1 MICNSKPRCDCK
13 SSRECAVSTEFKCLT
28 YDGRDLSTIGVES
41 GDNGNRVLNQ
51 IDRAID
57 KSKAK
62 IANVGAGSSL
72 YNGLSDD
79 LIHEFKSLL
88 ASDGVII
95 EEKEKILVFKVDEN
109 FLKKWL
115 DKNLRDSLTGD
126 MLKGIFNES
135 EFKTFFSSYLMGI
148 ISRPEV
154 RAFFEEYLWSIFGS
168 QSFQEKFIDFLK
180 VIYNEDKWKSFY
192 EDYLRM
198 MFNRS
203 GFKNFFSDYLQ
214 AVFNTGDFKEFLE
227 GYLSILFQRQGLKNS
242 LTTLI
247 MPLINAAIADIPKDG
262 LDSELIKAV
271 VASYL
276 ESEDFCKRVKQCVPN
291 TFEED
296 LRKESSKN
304 YIKSLFDEF
313 SGNKDLKPQLLEA
326 IKEYLKNPEF
336 KGVIKGLF
344 NEFLEENKSNDLWKP
359 NKVVKDATL
368 NDVVYNEAN
377 RVRLVLSSNKFEAS
391 YVDPTN
397 DEPFSGRSIKF
408 ADSLGGRLKYDGRPV
423 VTGQEVASFDLNKL
437 TYEAK
442 DQNPSYTE
450 RVDIVLI

>member
-1 MICNSKPRCDCK
+1 MSCNKCK
-13 SSRECAVSTEFKCLT
+13 SSNPCEVEVSARTVKFC
-28 YDGRDLSTIGVES
+28 DGTSLPDKIKGLDEK
-41 GDNGNRVLNQ
+41 
-51 IDRAID
+51 ID
-57 KSKAK
+57 KNKPKLAT
-62 IANVGAGSSL
+62 VGDGSAV
-72 YNGLSDD
+72 YKGLSDEM
-79 LIHEFKSLL
+79 IFEFKSLL
-88 ASDGVII
+88 AKDGI
-95 EEKEKILVFKVDEN
+95 ELEERGNNLIFKVDEN

-115 DKNLRDSLTGD
+115 DKNLESSLTSD

-135 EFKTFFSSYLMGI
+135 EFKTFFSSYLMGVV
-148 ISRPEV
+148 SRPEF

-227 GYLSILFQRQGLKNS
+227 GYLSILFQRQGLKDS

-262 LDSELIKAV
+262 LDGDTIKAV
-271 VASYL
+271 VYSIL
-276 ESEDFCKRVKQCVPN
+276 EGEDFCKRVKQCVPN

-296 LRKESSKN
+296 LRKESTKN

-313 SGNKDLKPQLLEA
+313 FKDKDMKPQMLEV
-326 IKEYLKNPEF
+326 IKEYIKGPELKNTIKEMFDEF
-336 KGVIKGLF
+336 F
-344 NEFLEENKSNDLWKP
+344 ADKSNNLWKP

-397 DEPFSGRSIKF
+397 DEPFSGRSIRF
-408 ADSLGGRLKYDGRPV
+408 ADSLGGRLKYDGQPV

-450 RVDIVLI
+450 KVDIELI

>member
-41 GDNGNRVLNQ
+41 GDNGNRVLSQ

-62 IANVGAGSSL
+62 IANVGAGSSV

-95 EEKEKILVFKVDEN
+95 EEKEKILIFKVDEN

-198 MFNRS
+198 MFNRL

-214 AVFNTGDFKEFLE
+214 SVFNTGDFKEFLE

-313 SGNKDLKPQLLEA
+313 LK
-326 IKEYLKNPEF
+326 
-336 KGVIKGLF
+336 
-344 NEFLEENKSNDLWKP
+344 ENKSNDLWKP

-423 VTGQEVASFDLNKL
+423 LTGQEVASFDLNKL

-442 DQNPSYTE
+442 DQNSSYTE
-450 RVDIVLI
+450 KVDIELI

>member
-1 MICNSKPRCDCK
+1 MICNSKPKCDCK

-214 AVFNTGDFKEFLE
+214 SVFNTGDFKEFLE

-291 TFEED
+291 TFDED
-296 LRKESSKN
+296 LRKESTKN

-313 SGNKDLKPQLLEA
+313 FAD
-326 IKEYLKNPEF
+326 
-336 KGVIKGLF
+336 
-344 NEFLEENKSNDLWKP
+344 KSNNLWKP

>member
-1 MICNSKPRCDCK
+1 MSCNKCK
-13 SSRECAVSTEFKCLT
+13 SSNPCEVEVMARTVKFC
-28 YDGRDLSTIGVES
+28 DGTSLPDKIKGLDEK
-41 GDNGNRVLNQ
+41 
-51 IDRAID
+51 ID
-57 KSKAK
+57 KNKPKLAT
-62 IANVGAGSSL
+62 VGDGSAV
-72 YNGLSDD
+72 YKGLSDEM
-79 LIHEFKSLL
+79 IFEFKSLL
-88 ASDGVII
+88 SKDGVKL
-95 EEKEKILVFKVDEN
+95 EERENTLIFKVDEI

-115 DKNLRDSLTGD
+115 DKSLESSLTAD
-126 MLKGIFNES
+126 MLKGIFNEF
-135 EFKTFFSSYLMGI
+135 EFKTFFSSYLTGI

-227 GYLSILFQRQGLKNS
+227 GYLSILFQRQGLKDS

-291 TFEED
+291 TFDED
-296 LRKESSKN
+296 LRKESTKN

-313 SGNKDLKPQLLEA
+313 FAD
-326 IKEYLKNPEF
+326 
-336 KGVIKGLF
+336 
-344 NEFLEENKSNDLWKP
+344 KSNNLWKP
-359 NKVVKDATL
+359 NKIVKDATL

-397 DEPFSGRSIKF
+397 DEPFSGRSIRF
-408 ADSLGGRLKYDGRPV
+408 ADSLGGRLKYDGQPV

-450 RVDIVLI
+450 KVDIVLI

>member
-1 MICNSKPRCDCK
+1 MSCNKCK
-13 SSRECAVSTEFKCLT
+13 SSNPCEVEVMARTVKFC
-28 YDGRDLSTIGVES
+28 DGTSLPDKIKGLDEK
-41 GDNGNRVLNQ
+41 
-51 IDRAID
+51 ID
-57 KSKAK
+57 KNKPKLAT
-62 IANVGAGSSL
+62 VGDGSAV
-72 YNGLSDD
+72 YKGLSDEM
-79 LIHEFKSLL
+79 IFEFKSLL
-88 ASDGVII
+88 AKDGVEL
-95 EEKEKILVFKVDEN
+95 EERGNTLIFKVDEN

-115 DKNLRDSLTGD
+115 DKNLENSLTAD

-135 EFKTFFSSYLMGI
+135 EFKNFFSSYLTGI

-227 GYLSILFQRQGLKNS
+227 GYLSILFQRQGLKDS

-247 MPLINAAIADIPKDG
+247 MPLINAVIADIPKDG

-296 LRKESSKN
+296 LRKESTKN

-313 SGNKDLKPQLLEA
+313 FAD
-326 IKEYLKNPEF
+326 
-336 KGVIKGLF
+336 
-344 NEFLEENKSNDLWKP
+344 KSNNLWKP

-397 DEPFSGRSIKF
+397 DEPFSGRSIRF
-408 ADSLGGRLKYDGRPV
+408 ADSLGGRLKYDGQPV

-450 RVDIVLI
+450 KVDIVLI

>member
-28 YDGRDLSTIGVES
+28 YDGRDLATIGVES

-148 ISRPEV
+148 VSRPEF

-214 AVFNTGDFKEFLE
+214 AVFNTSDFKEFLE
-227 GYLSILFQRQGLKNS
+227 GYLSILFQRQGLKDS

-296 LRKESSKN
+296 LRKESTKN

-313 SGNKDLKPQLLEA
+313 LK
-326 IKEYLKNPEF
+326 
-336 KGVIKGLF
+336 
-344 NEFLEENKSNDLWKP
+344 ENKSNDLWKP

-408 ADSLGGRLKYDGRPV
+408 ADSLDGRLKYDGRPV

-450 RVDIVLI
+450 KVDIVLI

>member
-1 MICNSKPRCDCK
+1 MSCNKCK
-13 SSRECAVSTEFKCLT
+13 SSNPCEVEVMARTVKFC
-28 YDGRDLSTIGVES
+28 DGTSLPDKIKGLDEK
-41 GDNGNRVLNQ
+41 
-51 IDRAID
+51 ID
-57 KSKAK
+57 KNKPKLAT
-62 IANVGAGSSL
+62 VGDGSAV
-72 YNGLSDD
+72 YKGLSDEM
-79 LIHEFKSLL
+79 IFEFKSLL
-88 ASDGVII
+88 SKDGVEL
-95 EEKEKILVFKVDEN
+95 EERENTLIFKVDEI

-115 DKNLRDSLTGD
+115 DKSLESSLTAD

-227 GYLSILFQRQGLKNS
+227 GDLSILFQRQGLKDS

-247 MPLINAAIADIPKDG
+247 IPLINAAIADIPKDG

-291 TFEED
+291 TFDED
-296 LRKESSKN
+296 LRKESTKN

-313 SGNKDLKPQLLEA
+313 FAD
-326 IKEYLKNPEF
+326 
-336 KGVIKGLF
+336 
-344 NEFLEENKSNDLWKP
+344 KSNNLWKP

-397 DEPFSGRSIKF
+397 DEPFSGRSIRF
-408 ADSLGGRLKYDGRPV
+408 ADSLGGRLKYDGQPV

-450 RVDIVLI
+450 KVDIVLI

>member
-1 MICNSKPRCDCK
+1 MSCNKCK
-13 SSRECAVSTEFKCLT
+13 SSNPCEVEVMARTVKFC
-28 YDGRDLSTIGVES
+28 DGTSLPDKIKGLDEK
-41 GDNGNRVLNQ
+41 
-51 IDRAID
+51 ID
-57 KSKAK
+57 KNKPKLAT
-62 IANVGAGSSL
+62 VGDGSAV
-72 YNGLSDD
+72 YKGLSDEM
-79 LIHEFKSLL
+79 IFEFKSLL
-88 ASDGVII
+88 SKDGVEL
-95 EEKEKILVFKVDEN
+95 EERGNTLIFKVDEN

-115 DKNLRDSLTGD
+115 DKNLESSLTAD

-135 EFKTFFSSYLMGI
+135 EFKTFFSSYLTGI

-227 GYLSILFQRQGLKNS
+227 GYLSILFQRQGLKDS

-296 LRKESSKN
+296 LRKESTKN

-313 SGNKDLKPQLLEA
+313 FAD
-326 IKEYLKNPEF
+326 
-336 KGVIKGLF
+336 
-344 NEFLEENKSNDLWKP
+344 KSNNLWKP

-450 RVDIVLI
+450 KVDIVLI

>member
-1 MICNSKPRCDCK
+1 MSCNKCK
-13 SSRECAVSTEFKCLT
+13 SSNPCEVEVMARTVKFC
-28 YDGRDLSTIGVES
+28 DGTSLPDKIKGLDEK
-41 GDNGNRVLNQ
+41 
-51 IDRAID
+51 ID
-57 KSKAK
+57 KNKPKLAT
-62 IANVGAGSSL
+62 VGDGSAV
-72 YNGLSDD
+72 YKGLSDEM
-79 LIHEFKSLL
+79 IFEFKSLL
-88 ASDGVII
+88 SKDGVKL
-95 EEKEKILVFKVDEN
+95 EERENTLIFKVDEI

-115 DKNLRDSLTGD
+115 DKSLESSLTAD
-126 MLKGIFNES
+126 MLKGIFNEF
-135 EFKTFFSSYLMGI
+135 EFKTFFSSYLTGI

-227 GYLSILFQRQGLKNS
+227 GYLSILFQRQGLKDS

-296 LRKESSKN
+296 LRKESTKN

-313 SGNKDLKPQLLEA
+313 FAD
-326 IKEYLKNPEF
+326 
-336 KGVIKGLF
+336 
-344 NEFLEENKSNDLWKP
+344 KSNNLWKP

-397 DEPFSGRSIKF
+397 DEPFSGRSIRF
-408 ADSLGGRLKYDGRPV
+408 ADSLGGRLKYDGQPV

-450 RVDIVLI
+450 KVDIVLI